1 MEAASCPIQES
12 QANKTHAIV
21 HRIQMPRHPPRLTCI
36 LDKLV
41 SAVASGGISASPPP
55 LHPGM
60 MGVWTRESIRK
71 FVAQA
76 QGRCLVEAGTALQLR
91 CNQFPS
97 RPWS

>member
-1 MEAASCPIQES
+1 MSHPGEPSQQNARHCPQNPDATPSSTSGVHPWQTCLSC
-12 QANKTHAIV
+12 
-21 HRIQMPRHPPRLTCI
+21 RIW
-36 LDKLV
+36 
-41 SAVASGGISASPPP
+41 GISASPPP

-60 MGVWTRESIRK
+60 MGVWTRASIRK